1 MSGVKIETAK
11 TVIPNAFVNLHTD
24 SEKNI
29 KKNGSIM
36 DRGIIKEIE
45 SEHTASS
52 ASSAEMEALC
62 EVHASIV
69 NVEST
74 LKDMGAP
81 ALRGAANTISTKS
94 KAVVNGVA
102 NALNGYDKEITG
114 IAKDESLTES
124 EKKSKIELLEAKK
137 SAMIKEG
144 DMKLAILEKL
154 SNALLDMLPMFEMLK
169 LMGADTNS
177 LTNTIKQLV
186 QNIDSSPS
194 SLKSVK
200 NTVELKKTSDSN
212 MKNIF
217 GKNSNEDM
225 KKYINKIDKKIEDK
239 EQRDKDPFEN
249 FSDRTRYKE
258 EVKVLKLQ
266 KKLLTDIL
274 KQLDSFKTDEN
285 S

>member
-1 MSGVKIETAK
+1 MSGVKIETTK
-11 TVIPNAFVNLHTD
+11 SVTPNAFLNLNGN

-29 KKNGSIM
+29 KNSGSIM
-36 DRGIIKEIE
+36 DRGIIKEDE
-45 SEHTASS
+45 SGYTASS

-81 ALRGAANTISTKS
+81 ALRGPANTISTKS

-102 NALNGYDKEITG
+102 NAINGYDKEIAG

-169 LMGADTNS
+169 LMGADTSS

-200 NTVELKKTSDSN
+200 NMDELKKASATN

-274 KQLDSFKTDEN
+274 KQMDSFNKDKN

>member
-11 TVIPNAFVNLHTD
+11 TVLPNAFANLNVN

-29 KKNGSIM
+29 KNNGSIM
-36 DRGIIKEIE
+36 DRGIIKEDE
-45 SEHTASS
+45 SEHVDSS

-62 EVHASIV
+62 EVYASIV
-69 NVEST
+69 NVENT

-102 NALNGYDKEITG
+102 NAIKGYDKEIAG
-114 IAKDESLTES
+114 IVKDESLSED

-154 SNALLDMLPMFEMLK
+154 SNVLLDMFPMFEMLK
-169 LMGADTNS
+169 LMGADTSS

-186 QNIDSSPS
+186 QNISASPS

-200 NTVELKKTSDSN
+200 NMDELKKASDTN

-239 EQRDKDPFEN
+239 KQRDKDRFEN
-249 FSDRTRYKE
+249 FSDRMRYKE
-258 EVKVLKLQ
+258 EIKVLKLQ

-274 KQLDSFKTDEN
+274 KQLDSFNTDKN
-285 S
+285 P